1 MCLKAEFDE
10 LQYEYVRLKMQT
22 EQEILSLNLQVQV
35 LQKVRPVHVR
45 ELNNTIIWFSVILFI
60 ESLC

>member
-10 LQYEYVRLKMQT
+10 LQHEYIRLKMQT

-35 LQKVRPVHVR
+35 LQKVRPMQCSHKG
-45 ELNNTIIWFSVILFI
+45 I
-60 ESLC
+60 EQQNDIQT